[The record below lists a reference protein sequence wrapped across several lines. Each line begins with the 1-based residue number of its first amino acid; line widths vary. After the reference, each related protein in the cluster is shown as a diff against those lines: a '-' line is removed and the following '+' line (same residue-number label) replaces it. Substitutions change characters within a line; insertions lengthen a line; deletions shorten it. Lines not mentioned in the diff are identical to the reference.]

1 MLDGIYLLLLLPLV
15 YLLLTV
21 CLLSQLAALQ
31 PTAFSVQVAITFGL
45 SSNTNK
51 HVNFSLGRCV
61 LILRRFG
68 IALLVSPRVHRINV
82 AVKRQLLF
90 PPSHLIAHHRGVNV
104 DKDKFSLSVIIKHS

>member
-82 AVKRQLLF
+82 AVKRQLLSIF
-90 PPSHLIAHHRGVNV
+90 LPCISA
-104 DKDKFSLSVIIKHS
+104 FA